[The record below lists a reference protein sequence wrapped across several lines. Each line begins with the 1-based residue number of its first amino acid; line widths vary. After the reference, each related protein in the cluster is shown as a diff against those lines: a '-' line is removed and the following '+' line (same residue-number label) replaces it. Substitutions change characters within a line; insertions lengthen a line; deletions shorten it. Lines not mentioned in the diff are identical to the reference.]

1 MRLPLLGA
9 LICGVILAAIGTTI
23 GHALLPV
30 IFEQPIT
37 NTWLDFW
44 IRLISIGATLTIA
57 FWQPWKKA

>member
-1 MRLPLLGA
+1 MRLPFLGA
-9 LICGVILAAIGTTI
+9 LISGMILAAIGTTV

-37 NTWLDFW
+37 NTWLDFF
-44 IRLISIGATLTIA
+44 IRFIGISAALTIA